1 MDACCP
7 ICPSA
12 ARRASFDPRMVRRDF
27 PVLQQTVR
35 GKKLTYL
42 DNAATT
48 QKPSEVIQAVCQY
61 YGTCNANVHRAF
73 HFLAEE
79 ATRLYEEVRK
89 SAAAWIGAGSPREIV
104 FTRGTTEGINL
115 VAHAWARKFL
125 KAGDAILLTEM
136 EHHSNLIPWQLAA
149 KATGAKLRFVPVLP
163 DGTLDLDAFHA
174 HLAAGG
180 VKLAAVTQMSNVLG
194 TVNPVRDL
202 AAAAHKA
209 GALCLVDGAQSV
221 AHMPVS
227 VRDLGCDF
235 LAFSGHKMCGP
246 TGIGV
251 LYGRAELLEAMD
263 PFLGGGEMIDR
274 VELETATWAEI
285 PRKFEA
291 GTPNISSAIGLG
303 AAFDY
308 LNRLGRDTLADYER
322 GLTCRAV
329 DTLRA
334 LPGVR
339 VFGGAPARGGSV
351 SFDVDGVH
359 PHDVAQFLDGEGIA
373 IRAGHLCCQPLMRRL
388 GVPAVN
394 RASFAFYNLEE
405 EVDRLADAIGRA
417 RAYFGHGT

>member
-12 ARRASFDPRMVRRDF
+12 TRRVSFDPRTIRRDF

-35 GKKLTYL
+35 GKPLTYL

-79 ATRLYEEVRK
+79 ATRRYEEVRK
-89 SAAAWIGAGSPREIV
+89 LVAAFVGAGSAREIV
-104 FTRGTTEGINL
+104 FTRGTTEGLNL

-125 KAGDAILLTEM
+125 RAGDAILLTEM

-149 KATGAKLRFVPVLP
+149 RATGATLRVVPVQP
-163 DGTLDLDAFHA
+163 DGTLDLDGLHR
-174 HLAAGG
+174 HLADGA
-180 VKLAAVTQMSNVLG
+180 VKLVTVTQMSNVLG

-202 AAAAHKA
+202 AAAAHAA
-209 GALCLVDGAQSV
+209 GALVLVDGAQSV
-221 AHMPVS
+221 PHLPVS
-227 VRDLGCDF
+227 VREIGCDF

-251 LYGRAELLEAMD
+251 LYARAELLEAMD
-263 PFLGGGEMIDR
+263 PFQAGGEMIDH
-274 VELETATWAEI
+274 VDLESATWAEI
-285 PRKFEA
+285 PHKFEA
-291 GTPNISSAIGLG
+291 GTPNVSSAIGLG
-303 AAFDY
+303 AAVEY
-308 LNRLGRDTLADYER
+308 LNRLGREALAAYEAD
-322 GLTCRAV
+322 LTRTAVEALRAV
-329 DTLRA
+329 
-334 LPGVR
+334 PGVR
-339 VFGGAPARGGSV
+339 VFGDAPERGGAV

-359 PHDVAQFLDGEGIA
+359 PHDLAQFLDGDGIA

-394 RASFAFYNLEE
+394 RASLAFYNLRE
-405 EVDRLADAIGRA
+405 EVDHLAAAIGRA
-417 RAYFGHGT
+417 RAYFGHGS

>member
-12 ARRASFDPRMVRRDF
+12 ARGSSFDPRTVRRDF

-35 GKKLTYL
+35 GKPLTYL
-42 DNAATT
+42 DNAATM

-79 ATRLYEEVRK
+79 ATRRFEEVRK
-89 SAAAWIGAGSPREIV
+89 AAAAWIGAGSSREIV

-125 KAGDAILLTEM
+125 KPGDAILLTEM
-136 EHHSNLIPWQLAA
+136 EHHSNLVPWQLAA
-149 KATGAKLRFVPVLP
+149 RATGATLRFVPVHP

-174 HLAAGG
+174 HLASGG
-180 VKLAAVTQMSNVLG
+180 VRLAAVTQMSNVLG

-202 AAAAHKA
+202 AAAAHRA
-209 GALCLVDGAQSV
+209 GALFLVDGAQSV
-221 AHMPVS
+221 AHLPVS
-227 VRDLGCDF
+227 VRDIGCDF

-251 LYGRAELLEAMD
+251 LYARADLLEAMD

-274 VELETATWAEI
+274 VGLEESTWAEI
-285 PRKFEA
+285 PHKFEA

-322 GLTCRAV
+322 GLTRRAV
-329 DTLRA
+329 DALRA
-334 LPGVR
+334 LPCVR
-339 VFGGAPARGGSV
+339 VFGDAPERGGAV
-351 SFDVDGVH
+351 SFGVDGVH
-359 PHDVAQFLDGEGIA
+359 PHDLAQFLDGEGIA

-394 RASFAFYNLEE
+394 RASLAFYNLEE

-417 RAYFGHGT
+417 RAYFGHGP

>member
-12 ARRASFDPRMVRRDF
+12 ARRSSFDPRSVRRDF

-35 GKKLTYL
+35 GKPLTYL

-79 ATRLYEEVRK
+79 ATRRYEEVRK

-125 KAGDAILLTEM
+125 KPGDTILLTEM

-149 KATGAKLRFVPVLP
+149 KATGASLRFVPVLP
-163 DGTLDLDAFHA
+163 DGTLDLDAFAA

-180 VKLAAVTQMSNVLG
+180 VRLAAVTQMSNVLG

-202 AAAAHKA
+202 SAAAHKA
-209 GALCLVDGAQSV
+209 GALVLVDGAQSV

-246 TGIGV
+246 MGIGV
-251 LYGRAELLEAMD
+251 LYARADLLEAMD

-274 VELETATWAEI
+274 VGLEESTWAEI

-291 GTPNISSAIGLG
+291 GTPNVSSAIGLG

-308 LNRLGRDTLADYER
+308 LNRLGRDTLAAYER
-322 GLTCRAV
+322 DLTCRAV
-329 DTLRA
+329 AALRA

-339 VFGGAPARGGSV
+339 VFGDAPERGGAV
-351 SFDVDGVH
+351 SFAVDGVH
-359 PHDVAQFLDGEGIA
+359 PHDLAQFLDGDGIA

-394 RASFAFYNLEE
+394 RASLAFYNLDE
-405 EVDRLADAIGRA
+405 EVDRLADAVVRA
-417 RAYFGHGT
+417 RAYFGHGP